1 MNYVKL
7 SKEMSYLLRHH
18 PEALNL
24 NLDDQGFVA
33 VSQLLK
39 ALNDEGKYDK
49 KITRHDLDVMMAQSE
64 KKRYEIVD
72 DKIRAT
78 YGQSFQQ
85 KVKLVEANP
94 PEILYHGTAWR
105 FLDGISRKGL
115 LPMKRQ
121 KVCLSVDV
129 ASAEAVG
136 RRHEHGGQPAIL
148 LVHAKEAQKAGV
160 KFYPSNDT
168 TWQSDPIPRK
178 FLVFPNEIK

>member
-24 NLDDQGFVA
+24 KLDSQGFVPI
-33 VSQLLK
+33 SQLLK
-39 ALNDEGKYDK
+39 AINNEGKYDK
-49 KITRHDLDVMMAQSE
+49 KITRHDIDALIEQSE
-64 KKRYEIVD
+64 KKRYEIVG

-85 KVKLVEANP
+85 EVKLVEADP
-94 PEILYHGTAWR
+94 PDILYHGTAWR
-105 FLDGISRKGL
+105 SLTSIHKQGL

-121 KVCLSVDV
+121 KVCLSVDRPT
-129 ASAEAVG
+129 AEMVG
-136 RRHEHGGQPAIL
+136 RRHEHGGEPAVLI
-148 LVHAKEAQKAGV
+148 VHAKEAQKAGI

-178 FLVFPNEIK
+178 FLVFPTEAE